1 MSNHRI
7 TDNLDSF
14 FEVLPPG
21 ISQAISR
28 IRKNADL
35 IEIILDL
42 GRVPTARFVDGEVD
56 LSKDEVA
63 KSDIKYVVNRIGNF
77 DADARVARLG
87 RVGRGRCDG

>member
-14 FEVLPPG
+14 FEVLPPA
-21 ISQAISR
+21 ISQVISDNG
-28 IRKNADL
+28 KNADL

-42 GRVPTARFVDGEVD
+42 GRVPTARFVDDEVD
-56 LSKDEVA
+56 LSQEEVT

-77 DADARVARLG
+77 DADNRAGLPRTLH
-87 RVGRGRCDG
+87 